1 MYYYQKNIGDYRA
14 ATAHLTLLEHG
25 VYNWLLD
32 TYYSNEQPLPLDER
46 VLFRLTLARS
56 EDEKQAV
63 RDVLG
68 EFFTKTDAGWIQT
81 RCDEEISKY
90 HSKGD
95 ANRTNGKKGG
105 RPPKTEPTDNPNET
119 QDKPINNPSETQ
131 TEPTDNPSET
141 QTEPT
146 DNLNQEPRTINQE
159 PLTNNKNTPVSE
171 SESAGD
177 ELPAVCVV
185 LRGLGV
191 SIAEQRR
198 NLDKITALVHRGA
211 GLEHFTAGL
220 EVAKEAG
227 KGFDYSLGVVKRR
240 LDDAQNAA
248 TNPRQAKGK
257 MSREDYANVPDASL
271 ADAVRKQN
279 AAKQQPADDGR
290 TLEAT

>member
-32 TYYSNEQPLPLDER
+32 TYYSNEKPLPLDER

-68 EFFTKTDAGWIQT
+68 EFFTKTDDGWTQT

-119 QDKPINNPSETQ
+119 QDKPTN
-131 TEPTDNPSET
+131 NPSET

-146 DNLNQEPRTINQE
+146 DNLNQEPRT
-159 PLTNNKNTPVSE
+159 NNHKPITKDTHSNLIE
-171 SESAGD
+171 ESAED
-177 ELPAVCVV
+177 LPEVCRS

-191 SIAEQRR
+191 TVADQRK

-211 GLEHFTAGL
+211 TLEHFSAGL
-220 EVAKEAG
+220 AIANESQ
-227 KGFDYSLGVVKRR
+227 KGFAYALGCVKTRF
-240 LDDAQNAA
+240 DDAAS
-248 TNPRQAKGK
+248 PRARASPNSGR
-257 MSREDYANVPDASL
+257 MTREDYANVPDASL
-271 ADAVRKQN
+271 GDFVREKN
-279 AAKQQPADDGR
+279 REKNSKAAIGK